1 MHNKRIT
8 FSLLYSKGYF
18 YLSRNFRLQKVGDI
32 DWLEKNYSFNE
43 TCQYIDE
50 LVFILV
56 TKNPETIEINNFF
69 KSIDKIRKKIF
80 APIMIGG
87 AIRNLNNVKN
97 CFENGADKIIIN
109 TESKNSKLLDEISE
123 IYGSQATSIMIDYK
137 YDENKNKY
145 QVFTNCGTKK
155 VEKDLFHTLKKL
167 SEYNFGEFILHSIN
181 HDGTGNGYD
190 LDMLKSISF
199 KINKPVLLMG
209 GVGKPDHIISALK
222 NDMISGVITANLF
235 NFIGDG
241 LKLTRELAIQKG
253 IEVAKLI

>member
-1 MHNKRIT
+1 MLNKRII

-18 YLSRNFRLQKVGDI
+18 YLSRNFSLQKVGDI
-32 DWLEKNYSFNE
+32 NWLEKNYSFNE

-56 TKNPETIEINNFF
+56 TKDPEIKEINDFF
-69 KSIDKIRKKIF
+69 KSVDKIRKKIF

-87 AIRNLNNVKN
+87 AIRNLNNVKD

-109 TESKNSKLLDEISE
+109 TESKNSKLLDQISE

-137 YDENKNKY
+137 FDKNKNKY
-145 QVFTNCGTKK
+145 EVFTNCGTKK
-155 VEKDLFHTLKKL
+155 VEKDLFHTLEKL
-167 SEYNFGEFILHSIN
+167 SEYNFGEFILHSID

-190 LDMLKSISF
+190 LNMLKNISF

-209 GVGKPDHIISALK
+209 GAGKPDHIISALK
-222 NDMISGVITANLF
+222 NRMISGVITANLF